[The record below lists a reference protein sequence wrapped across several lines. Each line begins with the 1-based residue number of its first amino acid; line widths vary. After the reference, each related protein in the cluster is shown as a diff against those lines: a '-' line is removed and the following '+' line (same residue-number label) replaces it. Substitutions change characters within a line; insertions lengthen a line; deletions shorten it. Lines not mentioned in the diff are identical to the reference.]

1 MSSNVLVGK
10 KQTRFNPLDEV
21 EEFMAAQEWS
31 YHRAG
36 FDELLVEVPGR
47 WCEYHVSFFWQEEVN
62 VLQLFVSLDMQIAA
76 TRSDEAMRLMGLIN
90 QRLAF
95 GHFELAE
102 GSLTPAYRYAY
113 LLTGQTA
120 IRGVFL
126 EELLDFSLGE
136 CERFYPAFQFT
147 ILGEKCAAE
156 AVEIAL
162 LDTLGEA

>member
-1 MSSNVLVGK
+1 MSSSVLVGK

-47 WCEYHVSFFWQEEVN
+47 WCDYHVSFFWQEEVN
-62 VLQLFVSLDMQIAA
+62 VLQLFVSLDIQISHAR
-76 TRSDEAMRLMGLIN
+76 TDEAIRLMGLIN

-102 GSLTPAYRYAY
+102 ENLTPAYRYAY
-113 LLTGQTA
+113 LLTGQSA
-120 IRGVFL
+120 IRSIFL
-126 EELLDFSLGE
+126 EELIDFSLGE

-147 ILGEKCAAE
+147 ILGDKSAAE